1 MMEGAQILGFFDGS
15 LPYPTNGTQ
24 YDKQQYTYQS
34 MMATNKS
41 ISNNST
47 LVSSKDNIDSSRDNI
62 DSSKDNIDSSK
73 DNIDSSRN
81 NIGSS
86 RNNGRSSRTIDTNCC
101 SLTQHHEKYIEAQ
114 TSPQASTPTPTCTVV
129 HQDIEL
135 AKTSGTHEW
144 DI

>member
-34 MMATNKS
+34 MMAYTILLRNVTPNQQQNVQTNKS

-47 LVSSKDNIDSSRDNI
+47 LGNSKDNIDSSRDNI
-62 DSSKDNIDSSK
+62 GSSRDNIDSSRDNIGSSRDNIGSSR

-81 NIGSS
+81 NGSS
-86 RNNGRSSRTIDTNCC
+86 SSNIDTNRWSFNCIG
-101 SLTQHHEKYIEAQ
+101 SNRRH
-114 TSPQASTPTPTCTVV
+114 STDSC
-129 HQDIEL
+129 
-135 AKTSGTHEW
+135 AAA
-144 DI
+144 